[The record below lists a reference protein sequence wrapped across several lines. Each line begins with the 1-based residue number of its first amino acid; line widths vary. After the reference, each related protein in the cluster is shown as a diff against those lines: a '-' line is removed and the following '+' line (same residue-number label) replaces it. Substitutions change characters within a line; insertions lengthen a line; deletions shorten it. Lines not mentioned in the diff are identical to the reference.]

1 MGRDK
6 VLRYAGQSECLARP
20 SADPTLVSANDLCP
34 HPSLYP
40 WCPILSFTLPTEV
53 HTEFG
58 PAGSGLQLMLPF
70 ILFLPLDN
78 PGTLNSSHFF
88 KDSMACVSSPT
99 KGSSGGEEMAEK
111 EEFSDSV

>member
-6 VLRYAGQSECLARP
+6 VLRYAGQSECLAP
-20 SADPTLVSANDLCP
+20 SSTDPTLVSANDLCP

-40 WCPILSFTLPTEV
+40 WCPILSFALPTEV

-99 KGSSGGEEMAEK
+99 EGSSGGEEMAEK